1 MTRPTVDST
10 PTRGTALRGTVA
22 SVRCLATQN
31 VGRSSQVTWH
41 TIKNARHPP
50 PSLVSASCILTTP
63 LDVADDQSGTLQS
76 RAYTCMER
84 ASEDHIQHATCPNHE
99 LLEIASK
106 CCEDKISKCGAGA
119 SGCCYEYKE
128 DVNTGHSESYCNT
141 ESKEIV
147 TQNDCP
153 GEYAIHMPVGFLSF
167 ARSSFLSTRECM
179 HG

>member
-1 MTRPTVDST
+1 MYLSM
-10 PTRGTALRGTVA
+10 AK
-22 SVRCLATQN
+22 SVLPLAILCLM
-31 VGRSSQVTWH
+31 
-41 TIKNARHPP
+41 
-50 PSLVSASCILTTP
+50 
-63 LDVADDQSGTLQS
+63 
-76 RAYTCMER
+76 AYHG
-84 ASEDHIQHATCPNHE
+84 AA
-99 LLEIASK
+99 
-106 CCEDKISKCGAGA
+106 AGA

-153 GEYAIHMPVGFLSF
+153 GEYAIHMPIGFLSF